1 MSYKDILVHVDDS
14 EQVAS
19 RLEVA
24 VGLARIHDAHLTA
37 IYAIADPLISVYLG
51 EGYVP
56 ADLIESQAER
66 SRERAAAARKRF
78 DERMGRLG
86 MEAEWREAE
95 GYPADVISLNA
106 KYADLTV
113 VGQPHPDDPQNYP
126 NPGLPAEV
134 ALSAGRPILVVPY
147 IGARQEIGQ
156 NVLVAWNGS
165 REATRA
171 VSDAL
176 PILERADKV
185 TVLAVNPRKGGGD
198 HGDVPSA
205 DIALHLARHGVKAE
219 ASQTVSDAVDV
230 GDILLSRLSDLG
242 ADLVVMGAY
251 GHSRMR
257 ELMMGGATRDL
268 LRHMTV
274 PVLMSH

>member
-1 MSYKDILVHVDDS
+1 MSIKNILIHVDDS
-14 EQVAS
+14 EQVDG
-19 RLEVA
+19 RLDVA
-24 VGLARIHDAHLTA
+24 VGLARTHDAHLAA
-37 IYAIADPLISVYLG
+37 IYAIPDPFISLYADD
-51 EGYVP
+51 GYIP
-56 ADLIESQAER
+56 ADVTESKAER
-66 SRERAAAARKRF
+66 ARKRTAAARKRF
-78 DERMGRLG
+78 EERMGRIG
-86 MEAEWREAE
+86 IEAEWREAE
-95 GYPADVISLNA
+95 GYPANVISLNA

-113 VGQPHPDDPQNYP
+113 VGQSYPDDPQNYP

-134 ALSAGRPILVVPY
+134 ALGTGRPILVVPY
-147 IGARQEIGQ
+147 IGARQEMGR

-171 VSDAL
+171 VNDAL

-185 TVLAVNPRKGGGD
+185 TVLAVNPKKNGSD
-198 HGDVPSA
+198 HGDIPSA

-219 ASQTVSDAVDV
+219 ASRTVSDELKV
-230 GDILLSRLSDLG
+230 GPIILSRISDLG

-257 ELMMGGATRDL
+257 ELLMGGVTRDL

>member
-1 MSYKDILVHVDDS
+1 MSIKDVLVHVDNSAQID
-14 EQVAS
+14 S
-19 RLEVA
+19 RLDVA
-24 VGLARIHDAHLTA
+24 VGLARTHDAKLAA
-37 IYAIADPLISVYLG
+37 IYAIPEPFISLYASD
-51 EGYVP
+51 GYVP
-56 ADLIESQAER
+56 ADLIETQTER
-66 SRERAAAARKRF
+66 ALERAAAAKKSF
-78 DERMGRLG
+78 EERMGRIG

-95 GYPADVISLNA
+95 GYAASVISLNA
-106 KYADLTV
+106 RYADLTV
-113 VGQPHPDDPQNYP
+113 VGQTHPDDPRNYP

-134 ALSAGRPILVVPY
+134 ALGAGRPILVVPY
-147 IGARQEIGQ
+147 IGAQQEIGR

-171 VSDAL
+171 VNDAL

-219 ASQTVSDAVDV
+219 ASQTVSDDVDV

-257 ELMMGGATRDL
+257 ELMMGGVTREL

>member
-1 MSYKDILVHVDDS
+1 MSIKNILVHIDDS
-14 EQVAS
+14 GQVDS
-19 RLEVA
+19 RLDVA
-24 VGLARIHDAHLTA
+24 VGLARAHDAHLAA
-37 IYAIADPLISVYLG
+37 IYAIAAPFIPPYDG
-51 EGYVP
+51 AGYIP

-66 SRERAAAARKRF
+66 ARQRAAEARKHF
-78 DERMGRLG
+78 ERRMARIG
-86 MEAEWREAE
+86 MEHEWRQAE
-95 GYPADVISLNA
+95 GDAADVVSLNA

-113 VGQPHPDDPQNYP
+113 VGQADPNDPGNYP

-134 ALSAGRPILVVPY
+134 ALGAGRPVLVVPY
-147 IGARQEIGQ
+147 VGAPRQVGG

-171 VSDAL
+171 VNDAL
-176 PILERADKV
+176 PILERAAKV
-185 TVLAVNPRKGGGD
+185 TILAVDPRDGGAD

-219 ASQTVSDAVDV
+219 AAQTVSNDIEV
-230 GDILLSRLSDLG
+230 GDVILSRISDLG

-251 GHSRMR
+251 GHSRLR
-257 ELMMGGATRDL
+257 ELMMGGVTRDL

>member
-1 MSYKDILVHVDDS
+1 MSFKDILVHVDDS
-14 EQVAS
+14 AEVDS
-19 RLEVA
+19 RLGAA
-24 VGLARIHDAHLTA
+24 VGLARTHDAHLTA
-37 IYAIADPLISVYLG
+37 IYAIPDPFISLYAG
-51 EGYVP
+51 DGYVS
-56 ADLIESQAER
+56 AELIESEAER
-66 SRERAAAARKRF
+66 ARERATEAKKRF
-78 DERMGRLG
+78 DECMDRLG
-86 MEAEWREAE
+86 MEAEWREA
-95 GYPADVISLNA
+95 GGHAADVVGLNA

-113 VGQPHPDDPQNYP
+113 VGQANPNNPENYP

-134 ALSAGRPILVVPY
+134 ALGAGRPILVVPY
-147 IGARQEIGQ
+147 IGAQQEIGR

-171 VSDAL
+171 MSDAL

-198 HGDVPSA
+198 HGDVPGA
-205 DIALHLARHGVKAE
+205 DIALHLARHGVRAE
-219 ASQTVSDAVDV
+219 ASQTVADDIDV

>member
-1 MSYKDILVHVDDS
+1 MSIKNILVHVDDS
-14 EQVAS
+14 GQVEG
-19 RLEVA
+19 RLDVA
-24 VGLARIHDAHLTA
+24 LARTHDAHLAA
-37 IYAIADPLISVYLG
+37 IYAIPEPFIPPYADG
-51 EGYVP
+51 GYVP

-66 SRERAAAARKRF
+66 ARQRAAEARKQF
-78 DERMGRLG
+78 EQRMDRIG
-86 MEAEWREAE
+86 MVSEWRQTE
-95 GYPADVISLNA
+95 GYAADVVGLNA

-113 VGQPHPDDPQNYP
+113 VGQANPDDPQNYP
-126 NPGLPAEV
+126 NQGLPAEV
-134 ALSAGRPILVVPY
+134 ALGARRPVLVVPY
-147 IGARQEIGQ
+147 VGTSHEVGN

-171 VSDAL
+171 VNDAL
-176 PILERADKV
+176 PILERAAKV
-185 TVLAVNPRKGGGD
+185 TVLAVNPRSGGSD

-219 ASQTVSDAVDV
+219 AAQTVSNDIDV
-230 GDILLSRLSDLG
+230 GDIILSRISDLG

-257 ELMMGGATRDL
+257 ELMMGGVTRDL
-268 LRHMTV
+268 LRHMTI

>member
-1 MSYKDILVHVDDS
+1 MSIKNILVYVDDS
-14 EQVAS
+14 EQVDD
-19 RLEVA
+19 RLDVA
-24 VGLARIHDAHLTA
+24 VGLARTHEAHLAA
-37 IYAIADPLISVYLG
+37 IYAIPEPYIPSYVG
-51 EGYVP
+51 GGYMP
-56 ADLIESQAER
+56 AELIESQAER
-66 SRERAAAARKRF
+66 AHERAAEARTRLE
-78 DERMGRLG
+78 ERMNRLG
-86 MEAEWREAE
+86 IEAEWRQTE
-95 GYPADVISLNA
+95 GYAAEVVSLNA

-113 VGQPHPDDPQNYP
+113 VGQANPDDPQNYP

-134 ALSAGRPILVVPY
+134 ALSAGRPVLVVPY
-147 IGARQEIGQ
+147 VGAGHEVGK

-171 VSDAL
+171 VNDAL
-176 PILERADKV
+176 PILKCADKV
-185 TVLAVNPRKGGGD
+185 TVLAVNPRKGDSD

-205 DIALHLARHGVKAE
+205 DISLHLARHGVKVE
-219 ASQTVSDAVDV
+219 ASQTVTDAIDV
-230 GDILLSRLSDLG
+230 GGILLSRISDLG

-268 LRHMTV
+268 LRYMTV

>member
-1 MSYKDILVHVDDS
+1 MSIKNILVHVDDS
-14 EQVAS
+14 EQVDS
-19 RLEVA
+19 RLDVA
-24 VGLARIHDAHLTA
+24 VKLVQTHDAHLAA
-37 IYAIADPLISVYLG
+37 IYAIAYPVISVYLG

-66 SRERAAAARKRF
+66 SRERASAARKRF
-78 DERMGRLG
+78 EERMGRDG

-134 ALSAGRPILVVPY
+134 ALSAGRLVLVVPY
-147 IGARQEIGQ
+147 IGALQEPGR

-171 VSDAL
+171 VNDAL
-176 PILERADKV
+176 PILERAEKV
-185 TVLAVNPRKGGGD
+185 TVLAVNPRKSGSD
-198 HGDVPSA
+198 HGDIPSA

-219 ASQTVSDAVDV
+219 ASQTVSGDTDV
-230 GDILLSRLSDLG
+230 GDIILSRISDLG

-257 ELMMGGATRDL
+257 ELVMGGVTRDL